1 VTQLE
6 RRIRHSGLLVCTG
19 IAILLLSL
27 LWKHPL
33 SFMAFLVIGCPL
45 TLGGVLWY
53 LYALAT
59 KEISEG
65 KRPA

>member
-6 RRIRHSGLLVCTG
+6 KRIRQSGLLIFTG

-33 SFMAFLVIGCPL
+33 SFMAFLVVGCPL

-59 KEISEG
+59 KEGSESKG
-65 KRPA
+65 SA